1 MRQLA
6 GLLLGLAHLTIELQ
20 THVVYEIRTTAID
33 TSHTPDSGQSD
44 STWQEEEI
52 VCGMSSTSVSI
63 MSLLAQLFTWIIKCY
78 LTGHTCDFWSDESLL
93 IHIYAPSKMKTVTVQ
108 HENRIPALKHSSKI
122 PYQKIRII
130 FFHYTVNYN
139 FL

>member
-1 MRQLA
+1 
-6 GLLLGLAHLTIELQ
+6 
-20 THVVYEIRTTAID
+20 
-33 TSHTPDSGQSD
+33 
-44 STWQEEEI
+44 
-52 VCGMSSTSVSI
+52 
-63 MSLLAQLFTWIIKCY
+63 
-78 LTGHTCDFWSDESLL
+78 
-93 IHIYAPSKMKTVTVQ
+93 MKTVTVQ